1 MVIVLLGLVAFA
13 LPILA
18 LCAYKLRLGY
28 IFGYFSKSRHFV
40 CHDAQVI
47 NPKKDLPVGLLGSL
61 GVVTT
66 LYVLMAATLILLIP
80 YTAIDPAASFAAAF
94 AVGLSL

>member
-1 MVIVLLGLVAFA
+1 
-13 LPILA
+13 
-18 LCAYKLRLGY
+18 
-28 IFGYFSKSRHFV
+28 V

-94 AVGLSL
+94 AVGLSLSYPHPIAPNSLAAAPALVGIQAVPECAIQGGRLGWHL

>member
-1 MVIVLLGLVAFA
+1 MHGHV
-13 LPILA
+13 
-18 LCAYKLRLGY
+18 
-28 IFGYFSKSRHFV
+28 
-40 CHDAQVI
+40 AQVI

-80 YTAIDPAASFAAAF
+80 YTEIDPKAAFAAAF
-94 AVGLSL
+94 QVCHSALCPYE